1 MLLHGLCTSRKILHM
16 NIKILR
22 SIGKTLLKEIP
33 SVKKDSKTPIGIGA
47 SGDKTYRIDKVAED
61 LILSGLNAS
70 GEALTVISEEI
81 GVIDIKGGGRKVL
94 IDPID
99 GSRNAVSGIPFYCT
113 SIAVVDGNTV
123 GDIGLAYVVNLINGD
138 EFWAE
143 RGDGAFLNE
152 ERIST
157 QKDDIFYLV
166 AYEAQSPHKD
176 IPRIGPI
183 LSESR
188 KTRCFGATALDLAY
202 LAYGAI
208 SVFANPSP
216 SRSFDFGGGWL
227 LVKEAG
233 GIFTDMNGD
242 MIETTEV
249 GLKKSTSLLVSGNE
263 RLHEK
268 ALRLLKKQEE

>member
-1 MLLHGLCTSRKILHM
+1 M

-157 QKDDIFYLV
+157 QKDDIFYLL
-166 AYEAQSPHKD
+166 AYSPVSSTD

-183 LSESR
+183 LWNRER
-188 KTRCFGATALDLAY
+188 RCFGATALDLAY
-202 LAYGAI
+202 LATVRLCLRTLTPVSTSAVVC
-208 SVFANPSP
+208 SS
-216 SRSFDFGGGWL
+216 
-227 LVKEAG
+227 KAG
-233 GIFTDMNGD
+233 EFTDMNGN
-242 MIETTEV
+242 I
-249 GLKKSTSLLVSGNE
+249 
-263 RLHEK
+263 
-268 ALRLLKKQEE
+268 